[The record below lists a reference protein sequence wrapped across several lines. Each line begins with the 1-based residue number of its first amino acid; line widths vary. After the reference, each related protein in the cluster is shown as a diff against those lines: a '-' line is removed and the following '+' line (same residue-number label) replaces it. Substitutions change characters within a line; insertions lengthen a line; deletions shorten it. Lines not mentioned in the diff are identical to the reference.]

1 MANRNIPK
9 TANEERF
16 PMDSNRAASKLTKDA
31 TGQVGSAYVFQLSTH
46 KYLQNLL
53 NFGY

>member
-1 MANRNIPK
+1 MANKNIPK

-16 PMDSNRAASKLTKDA
+16 PTDINRDTSKLTKDA
-31 TGQVGSAYVFQLSTH
+31 KGQVGSVYVFQLGTH
-46 KYLQNLL
+46 KYFQSLL